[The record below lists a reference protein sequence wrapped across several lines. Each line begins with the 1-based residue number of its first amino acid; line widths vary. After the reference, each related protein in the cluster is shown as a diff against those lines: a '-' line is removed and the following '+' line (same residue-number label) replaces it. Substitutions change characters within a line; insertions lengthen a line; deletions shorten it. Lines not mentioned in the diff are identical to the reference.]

1 MSREKKKEEEKLKN
15 ARILERG
22 VLNKR
27 TAQTK
32 PVSFTKYKINNV
44 TQFERNVQILHK
56 RNCNFRAPPPSHA
69 FTLLSA
75 LRP

>member
-15 ARILERG
+15 ARILE
-22 VLNKR
+22 LNKR

-32 PVSFTKYKINNV
+32 PVSLTKYKINNV